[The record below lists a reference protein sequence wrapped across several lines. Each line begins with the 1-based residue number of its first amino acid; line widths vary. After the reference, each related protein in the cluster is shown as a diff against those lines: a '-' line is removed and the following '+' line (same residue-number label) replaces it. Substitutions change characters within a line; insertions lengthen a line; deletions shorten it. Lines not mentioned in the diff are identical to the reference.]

1 MLSLT
6 RLNQWSSSRWLV
18 GVGDGAIGLAGSALV
33 EVVQVLNSLT
43 VISTLEV
50 KYFLDQ
56 TLDKRNAL

>member
-1 MLSLT
+1 M
-6 RLNQWSSSRWLV
+6 
-18 GVGDGAIGLAGSALV
+18 GDGVVGLAGSALV

-43 VISTLEV
+43 VISTLQV